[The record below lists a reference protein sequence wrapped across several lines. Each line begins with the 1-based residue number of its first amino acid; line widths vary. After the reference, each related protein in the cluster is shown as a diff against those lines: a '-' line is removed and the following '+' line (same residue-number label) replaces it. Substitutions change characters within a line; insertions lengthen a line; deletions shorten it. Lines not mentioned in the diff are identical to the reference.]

1 MSGITLMMLGNFA
14 LASGATPSSLYVWGG
29 NYNGSSARNLND
41 TAGESSS
48 PIQLGSETDWLQF
61 SGAYNF
67 VGTRSS
73 GHLYSCGDGRF
84 GCWNTGLSASS
95 PIQIGSLTNWTG
107 GVLNQEGVACHV
119 IKKDGSLW
127 GWGEND
133 YGAVG
138 VNTGSGDIS
147 KYSSPVQI
155 GSLTT
160 WAWTTGGGYA
170 AVQAVKTDG
179 TLWTW
184 GIASQGGLGNSTDT
198 PNKSSPVQIG
208 SLTNWLKGASGGENH
223 QIHVKTDGTLWT
235 WGNNNYGQLG
245 NGGTGNTNS
254 PNQVGSSTGWTAC
267 GAGYQTSGAI
277 DAGKLYMAGRNN
289 NGELGRNVTTTT
301 QTTFQ
306 QVGALT
312 TWEDIRPGNGI
323 TLAKKTDGTI
333 WAWGANWIGQAGQ
346 STKNPVK
353 YSSPVQIGSQTDWT
367 AIHLGTTGSA
377 TAMGGRA

>member
-29 NYNGSSARNLND
+29 SYNGAGGRNLGGSAAYN
-41 TAGESSS
+41 SS

-61 SGAYNF
+61 SGSYNF

-73 GHLYSCGDGRF
+73 GYLYNCGDNRF
-84 GCWNTGLSASS
+84 GAWNNGALNTSS

-107 GVLNQEGVACHV
+107 GVLMQEGVTCHV

-127 GWGEND
+127 GWGMNE

-138 VNTGSGDIS
+138 NGVKVGMEKI
-147 KYSSPVQI
+147 SSPVQI

-160 WAWTTGGGYA
+160 WASTTGGGYTA
-170 AVQAVKTDG
+170 CQAVKTDG
-179 TLWTW
+179 TLWMW
-184 GIASQGGLGNSTDT
+184 GAATTGGLGNGTSSGDI
-198 PNKSSPVQIG
+198 SSPVQLG
-208 SLTNWLKGASGGENH
+208 SLTNWLKGATGGENH
-223 QIHVKTDGTLWT
+223 QVHIKTDGTLWV

-245 NGGTGNTNS
+245 NGGTGNTDS

-289 NGELGRNVTTTT
+289 NGELGRNLTTTN
-301 QTTFQ
+301 QVTFQ

-333 WAWGANWIGQAGQ
+333 WAWGANWSGQTGVGDV
-346 STKNPVK
+346 VK
-353 YSSPVQIGSQTDWT
+353 RSSPVQIGSQTDWT
-367 AIHLGTTGSA
+367 AIHLGSDGSA